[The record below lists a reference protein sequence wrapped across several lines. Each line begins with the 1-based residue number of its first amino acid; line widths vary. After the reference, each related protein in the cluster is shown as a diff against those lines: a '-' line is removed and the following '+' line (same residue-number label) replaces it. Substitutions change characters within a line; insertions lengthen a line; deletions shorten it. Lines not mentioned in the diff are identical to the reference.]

1 MQEVMGSLPYSMH
14 WVEEEDFDTESCI
27 WFASYDIIDPAAKH
41 FEWFIIELEWSWRS
55 VKSWL
60 RCFGI
65 NVTLQS
71 EVGRAQNQ
79 QGLLSFKFWPQ
90 PPLQHIR
97 FFLDN
102 LMPINFNNFLR
113 THRTENFP
121 LFNEK
126 RQQISKMLFNAWQP
140 GRLRP
145 ICWKTLLKRNNSE
158 NICRMA
164 GYTQAGL
171 INLVLKASV
180 EVL

>member
-1 MQEVMGSLPYSMH
+1 MFYKSEEMISDLTTSEGIYWNIQEMQEVMGSLPYSMH

-27 WFASYDIIDPAAKH
+27 WFASYNIIDPAAKH
-41 FEWFIIELEWSWRS
+41 FEWFIIELEWRS

-126 RQQISKMLFNAWQP
+126 KA
-140 GRLRP
+140 
-145 ICWKTLLKRNNSE
+145 T
-158 NICRMA
+158 NIKNVAKCLTTR
-164 GYTQAGL
+164 
-171 INLVLKASV
+171 
-180 EVL
+180 